1 MQEEL
6 RNGLLLGLGNPL
18 LDISATVD
26 KDFLAKYN
34 LKENDAILAGEKHM
48 PIYDELIQKYKA
60 DFIAG
65 GSVQNA
71 LRVAQWILEKPN
83 VTTFFGC
90 VGTDKY
96 SKILEDKA
104 RTDGVNV
111 NYQYVE
117 DKPTGTCAVLITGN
131 HRSLCANL
139 AAAESFTIDHLRK
152 PENKKLIDAAQ
163 FYYISG
169 FFLTVSPTSIQEIA
183 KHAHSHDRPFL
194 MNLSAPFLSQFFKK
208 PMMDAMPYVD
218 VLFGNETEAET
229 FAKEQNLGTDDLKT
243 IALKICDLPKQNE
256 KRRRVVIITQGS
268 QPVLLAQE
276 GKVKEIPVEVLD
288 KEKIVDT
295 NGAGD
300 AFVGGFL
307 GQYVQG
313 QPLEV
318 CVRCG
323 VWTATQIIQR
333 SGCTYEGKAT
343 FKP

>member
-1 MQEEL
+1 M
-6 RNGLLLGLGNPL
+6 
-18 LDISATVD
+18 D

-163 FYYISG
+163 FYYIS
-169 FFLTVSPTSIQEIA
+169 VS
-183 KHAHSHDRPFL
+183 
-194 MNLSAPFLSQFFKK
+194 
-208 PMMDAMPYVD
+208 Y
-218 VLFGNETEAET
+218 
-229 FAKEQNLGTDDLKT
+229 
-243 IALKICDLPKQNE
+243 
-256 KRRRVVIITQGS
+256 
-268 QPVLLAQE
+268 
-276 GKVKEIPVEVLD
+276 
-288 KEKIVDT
+288 
-295 NGAGD
+295 
-300 AFVGGFL
+300 
-307 GQYVQG
+307 
-313 QPLEV
+313 
-318 CVRCG
+318 
-323 VWTATQIIQR
+323 
-333 SGCTYEGKAT
+333 
-343 FKP
+343 